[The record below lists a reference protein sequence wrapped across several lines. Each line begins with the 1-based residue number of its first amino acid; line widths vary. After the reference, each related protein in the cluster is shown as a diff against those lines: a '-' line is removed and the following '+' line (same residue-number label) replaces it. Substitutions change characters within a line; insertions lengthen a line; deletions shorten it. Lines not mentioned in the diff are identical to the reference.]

1 MRFLESILL
10 RGGFLAAVLA
20 VLAACTVV
28 VEDPAPID
36 PGPGPRICTREY
48 QPVCARR
55 DGERRTF
62 PNECLAET
70 SGYRVI
76 RDGECRRV
84 DDESPR
90 VCTRV
95 YDPVCAV
102 GRGERRTFGNTCE
115 AEVAGYRVIASGECR
130 GGREPGFCTREY
142 APVCGKRGGS
152 IRTFGNEC
160 EADAEGYRV
169 IADGPC

>member
-1 MRFLESILL
+1 MRFLESM

-76 RDGECRRV
+76 RNGECRRV

-90 VCTRV
+90 VCTRF
-95 YDPVCAV
+95 YDQSARSDAAN
-102 GRGERRTFGNTCE
+102 G
-115 AEVAGYRVIASGECR
+115 
-130 GGREPGFCTREY
+130 
-142 APVCGKRGGS
+142 APSAIPARPKWRATG
-152 IRTFGNEC
+152 
-160 EADAEGYRV
+160 
-169 IADGPC
+169 